1 MEQVT
6 SKLPSP
12 HRVKAIVLNGDGH
25 AFDTRNGRSYRVNPT
40 ATVALLMLQDG
51 ARRDD
56 IVRRLC
62 ALCDQPESVVGSGID
77 VFLDEMARVAS

>member
-12 HRVKAIVLNGDGH
+12 QRVKAIVLNGDGH
-25 AFDTRNGRSYRVNPT
+25 AFDTRSGRSYRVNPT

-62 ALCDQPESVVGSGID
+62 ALCDQTESIVGSSID